1 VELINTILGK
11 MSDVFKP
18 QFKFIPVLLTTV
30 MLMRGNVSFRNMSRY
45 STVCEKTF
53 SRQFGNPSDSA
64 VFNMIGT
71 EMYVTPQTLMIAAT
85 DSSFIPE
92 SGNGTCGPGRFYNGS
107 RSQTGKGLEISQ
119 PAVAVCRHLSAI
131 RLLTDIMPERN
142 LQTA

>member
-1 VELINTILGK
+1 VPLTDTISEK
-11 MSDVFKP
+11 MSDVFSP
-18 QFKFIPVLLTTV
+18 QRKFISALLTTV

-45 STVCEKTF
+45 STLCEKTF

-92 SGNGTCGPGRFYNGS
+92 SGNGTC
-107 RSQTGKGLEISQ
+107 
-119 PAVAVCRHLSAI
+119 
-131 RLLTDIMPERN
+131 
-142 LQTA
+142 